1 MMAILDRRN
10 GRRYGCQFI
19 HPTGHY
25 RNNLTGTLNLLQ
37 LGDEEAHYL
46 GVNVKRKRQQLL
58 LVSSL
63 LVGAAVSVSGIIGF
77 IGLVIPHLIRMTTG
91 ANHRWLIPCSAL
103 AGACLLLMADTLTH
117 AGTASRN
124 AVGLLTSLL
133 GGPYFMWL
141 ILRNRRIT

>member
-1 MMAILDRRN
+1 MADVI
-10 GRRYGCQFI
+10 GCQFI

-25 RNNLTGTLNLLQ
+25 RNNLSRRTLNLLQ

-77 IGLVIPHLIRMTTG
+77 IG
-91 ANHRWLIPCSAL
+91 W
-103 AGACLLLMADTLTH
+103 
-117 AGTASRN
+117 
-124 AVGLLTSLL
+124 
-133 GGPYFMWL
+133 
-141 ILRNRRIT
+141 